1 MIKTST
7 TKISTTKIS
16 TAARAVAGTC
26 AAVALAAVSTGPA
39 SAAPVSIPV
48 YQIPSTALAVSGLVV
63 PGPYFAT
70 VNVTTTDNPA
80 VVRFSAPAS
89 PSVCATSAAGALVRV
104 YWVNLTRMWTGA
116 ATVKACRNY
125 LGSTPT
131 SLTAIVGEGR
141 VVIHT
146 QVIGSPLSPRAGQPS
161 LPGVGTFTVG
171 GPGSLTGS
179 LTGSSTGS
187 GS

>member
-1 MIKTST
+1 M
-7 TKISTTKIS
+7 
-16 TAARAVAGTC
+16 
-26 AAVALAAVSTGPA
+26 STGPA

-89 PSVCATSAAGALVRV
+89 PTVCATSAAGALVRV

>member
-7 TKISTTKIS
+7 SRTSTL
-16 TAARAVAGTC
+16 ARSVAGMC
-26 AAVALAAVSTGPA
+26 AAAALAAAGA
-39 SAAPVSIPV
+39 GHAAAAPVSIPV
-48 YQIPSTALAVSGLVV
+48 FQIPSTALAVSGLVV

-70 VNVTTTDNPA
+70 VNVTTTDKPG

-89 PSVCATSAAGALVRV
+89 PSICATSAAGALVRV
-104 YWVNLTRMWTGA
+104 YWVNLTRMWSGA
-116 ATVKACRNY
+116 VTVKVCRHY

-131 SLTAIVGEGR
+131 SATHTVGSGR
-141 VVIHT
+141 IVIHT
-146 QVIGSPLSPRAGQPS
+146 QVIGSRLSPRAGQPS

-171 GPGSLTGS
+171 GSGS

>member
-1 MIKTST
+1 MGEMPRRAGGGVGKWIALASLVLIAGAAFAIYWTVLRDKGHADGAPAVATRPWTCEGSTTRRDFAMIKTST

-80 VVRFSAPAS
+80 VVRF
-89 PSVCATSAAGALVRV
+89 
-104 YWVNLTRMWTGA
+104 
-116 ATVKACRNY
+116 
-125 LGSTPT
+125 
-131 SLTAIVGEGR
+131 
-141 VVIHT
+141 
-146 QVIGSPLSPRAGQPS
+146 
-161 LPGVGTFTVG
+161 
-171 GPGSLTGS
+171 
-179 LTGSSTGS
+179 
-187 GS
+187 